1 VKAKAKGKTMNDLYY
16 AVIRDGSG
24 RAIVTPAWKPQPEMS
39 EITETTDIAELM
51 VRSSFME
58 VN

>member
-1 VKAKAKGKTMNDLYY
+1 MNDLYY

-24 RAIVTPAWKPQPEMS
+24 MAIVTPAWKPQPEMS
-39 EITETTDIAELM
+39 EVTETTGIAELM
-51 VRSSFME
+51 ARSSFME

>member
-1 VKAKAKGKTMNDLYY
+1 MNDLYY

-24 RAIVTPAWKPQPEMS
+24 MAIVTPAWKPQPE
-39 EITETTDIAELM
+39 IAELM
-51 VRSSFME
+51 ARSSFME